1 MSSRTGTL
9 TALVGACAL
18 ASLPV
23 FVSGQTPANPHPRPP
38 ASGRHQTADHSSPQH
53 HLQQAKRALDS
64 INMTTLKGEANT
76 QVAEIRRHLK
86 DLESG
91 WQLQQSTPA
100 REAVVPPGHATGHV
114 TGTTGTTTTG
124 EWMTHYRAIG
134 QILDRVLGSTGKAS
148 TDMTFDAATRSK
160 LADFRKH
167 LNAFHATVMTTQP
180 ARGSATRGAADV
192 PDATPSERT
201 TPGAIGTSGAAAAPD
216 ATIAARRSAA
226 VDDAVIARL
235 RSEIGD
241 MMRADPST
249 GSNTVCV
256 DRAKLEQ
263 LARDLDALND
273 AR

>member
-9 TALVGACAL
+9 TALLGACAL

-23 FVSGQTPANPHPRPP
+23 FVSGQATPNPHPRPP
-38 ASGRHQTADHSSPQH
+38 ASARHQTADHSSPQH

-76 QVAEIRRHLK
+76 QVAEIRRHLN

-91 WQLQQSTPA
+91 WQLQQSTPP

-134 QILDRVLGSTGKAS
+134 QILDRVLSANVKTSAV
-148 TDMTFDAATRSK
+148 TLDAATRRT
-160 LADFRKH
+160 LADFRTH
-167 LNAFHATVMTTQP
+167 LNAFHATAMAVQP
-180 ARGSATRGAADV
+180 VRGSASSHTADLPV
-192 PDATPSERT
+192 ATAPARAD
-201 TPGAIGTSGAAAAPD
+201 PRPIGTAGVASE
-216 ATIAARRSAA
+216 ATIAAPTSAA

-235 RSEIGD
+235 SSAIGD
-241 MMRADPST
+241 MLRADTPT
-249 GSNTVCV
+249 GANTVCV

-263 LARDLDALND
+263 LARDFDALKG